1 MSLLYKPE
9 YQRSVAVEP
18 RPRRRP
24 PLGTDRA
31 QLGLGLVVGA
41 LLAALTTYLGFNAGG
56 FFAGTTAVVTIA
68 LCLLSAI
75 GVLFLPRPLESL
87 TPALL
92 VPLALLTGFAAWT
105 LASATWS
112 GGSARA
118 LLEFDRTLL
127 YVVAL
132 FFFGAVAGGR
142 GRLDW
147 GIKGLVVA
155 AVAICAAGWMT
166 RVAAD
171 VWPIAIDVRPER
183 LSFPLTYWNALG
195 LLASLGLVACA
206 YLSSSR
212 REARLTRIVAA
223 AATPLLASTLLL
235 TYSRASLALVPLG
248 LLVYALIA
256 RPRRLVSTALAT
268 ALPVAVAIGA
278 SYRAEE
284 ISSATFASST
294 GVAEGHELAVI
305 VIVCM
310 LVAGGLRALLTLRV
324 DRRLDAW
331 EPPSFEP
338 RRALAAAAAAAVVL
352 VVALTAL
359 GGPSWVSDRYHGFVE
374 GDEVGHHDDP
384 RGRLTSSGNN
394 GRIAQWE
401 VALDAFRES
410 PVRGEGA
417 GTYQLQWA
425 QDRPYRFTVIDAH
438 SLYLEVLGEL
448 GVVGL
453 LLVGG
458 ALVAIGVGLARRARG
473 EQRGAYALV
482 LALAAIWAVHA
493 GVDWD
498 WEMPVITLWL
508 FALAGLGLSR
518 PREEWD
524 ESAAASYE
532 PSRIV
537 RILAALALAALAI
550 VPAAIAVSQSRLDS
564 AVAEFGRGD
573 CDAAIGSARGS
584 LDALT
589 LRAEP
594 HEVIGYCG
602 LRLGEGALA
611 LEAMEKAVDRDPGNW
626 ETHYGL
632 ALVRAFYGTDPM
644 PELYESRR
652 LNPREPSVLEAIRGM
667 RGQDPQEWERLARS
681 ASLPF

>member
-9 YQRSVAVEP
+9 YQRSVAVE
-18 RPRRRP
+18 RPERRSSA
-24 PLGTDRA
+24 GTDRGQLA
-31 QLGLGLVVGA
+31 LGLATGA
-41 LLAALTTYLGFNAGG
+41 LLAGLTLYLGFNAGG
-56 FFAGTTAVVTIA
+56 FFAGTTAIVTIA
-68 LCLLSAI
+68 LCLLSAA
-75 GVLFLPRPLESL
+75 GLLFLPKPLENL

-118 LLEFDRTLL
+118 LIEFDRSLL
-127 YVVAL
+127 YVLAL

-147 GIKGLVVA
+147 GIRGLVVA
-155 AVAICAAGWMT
+155 AVAICAAGWTT

-183 LSFPLTYWNALG
+183 LGFPLTYWNALG
-195 LLASLGLVACA
+195 LLGAIGLVACA

-212 REARLTRIVAA
+212 REARLTRIAAA

-235 TYSRASLALVPLG
+235 TYSRASLALVPVG
-248 LLVYALIA
+248 LLVYAVIA

-268 ALPVAVAIGA
+268 VVPVVVAIGA

-284 ISSATFASST
+284 ISSATFASPT
-294 GVAEGHELAVI
+294 GVSEGHELAV
-305 VIVCM
+305 VVVVCM
-310 LVAGGLRALLTLRV
+310 LVAGALRALLTLRL

-338 RRALAAAAAAAVVL
+338 RRMLGAIAAAAVIAI
-352 VVALTAL
+352 VAFAAL
-359 GGPSWVSDRYHGFVE
+359 GGPSWLSERYHGFVD

-401 VALDAFRES
+401 VALDAFREA
-410 PVRGEGA
+410 PVRGTGA
-417 GTYQLQWA
+417 GTYQLRWA

-493 GVDWD
+493 GIDWD
-498 WEMPVITLWL
+498 WEMPAITLWL

-524 ESAAASYE
+524 EHGGASYE
-532 PSRIV
+532 PSRVV
-537 RILAALALAALAI
+537 RILAALAVAALAV
-550 VPAAIAVSQSRLDS
+550 VPAAITVSQSRLDS
-564 AVAEFGRGD
+564 AVAEFDRGD
-573 CDAAIGSARGS
+573 CDRAIGSARGS
-584 LDALT
+584 LDALA

-594 HEVIGYCG
+594 HEVIGYCDV
-602 LRLGEGALA
+602 RLGEGALA
-611 LEAMEKAVDRDPGNW
+611 EAAMEKAVDRDPDNW

-632 ALVRAFYGTDPM
+632 ALARASHGVDPM
-644 PELYESRR
+644 PALYEAQS
-652 LNPREPSVLEAIRGM
+652 LNPREPSVQEAISGM
-667 RGQDPQEWERLARS
+667 QGQSPQEWERLARS